1 MDYIILKIIIY
12 SRVSCGS
19 ATSLSKISEFSER
32 AVLNWE
38 DDHGNIVLHIAISKN
53 ES

>member
-12 SRVSCGS
+12 SCASRGS
-19 ATSLSKISEFSER
+19 ATNLSKNAEFYER

-38 DDHGNIVLHIAISKN
+38 DDHGNTVLHVAISKN